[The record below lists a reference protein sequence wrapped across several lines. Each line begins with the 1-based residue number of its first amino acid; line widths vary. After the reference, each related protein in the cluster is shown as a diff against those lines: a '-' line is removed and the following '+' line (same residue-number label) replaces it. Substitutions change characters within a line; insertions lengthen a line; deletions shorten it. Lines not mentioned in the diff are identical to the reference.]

1 VVTIADVAR
10 HAGVAPS
17 TVSYV
22 LTGKRAISGETAE
35 RVWASIR
42 LLGYRPRGGTAT
54 MSALG
59 AVGVL
64 LPLREGINVAVAMRF
79 VRAVVDSSRRRGRD
93 VLLVTGDEGV
103 DGVLHGAE
111 PAVAGV
117 VVMDVGMDDPRVP
130 ALRECPAPSVLIG
143 VPTDPCGLTCV
154 DLDFAAAYGM
164 CVDHLADRGHREIAL
179 IGASRAVYERRTGYA
194 ERGVAGFSAAA
205 LRRGVNAFVRACEPD
220 GRAAVRLLAER
231 REITG
236 LVVHNE
242 AALPAVLAGA
252 GPMIEVVAIC
262 PDEVARRTEPRVS
275 SVHVP
280 AEDLGRRAVELLT
293 ARIGGAAP
301 SGVELVRPVLT
312 VRN

>member
-22 LTGKRAISGETAE
+22 LTGKRAISEETAD
-35 RVWASIR
+35 RVWESIR
-42 LLGYRPRGGTAT
+42 SLGYRPRGG
-54 MSALG
+54 SAVPAAVG
-59 AVGVL
+59 AIGVL
-64 LPLREGINVAVAMRF
+64 LPLREGMNVAVAMRF
-79 VRAVVDSSRRRGRD
+79 VRAVVDTSRRRGRD
-93 VLLVTGDEGV
+93 VLVITADEGAP
-103 DGVLHGAE
+103 GVLRAAE
-111 PAVAGV
+111 SAVAGLV
-117 VVMDVGMDDPRVP
+117 VLDVEMDDPRLP
-130 ALRECPAPSVLIG
+130 ALRTCPAPSVLIG
-143 VPTDPCGLTCV
+143 VPTNPCGLTCV
-154 DLDFAAAYGM
+154 DLDFSAAYAM
-164 CVDHLADRGHREIAL
+164 CVDHLADRGHLDIAL
-179 IGASRAVYERRTGYA
+179 VGAPRAVYERRTGYA

-205 LRRGVNAFVRACEPD
+205 LRRGVNFVVRACEPD
-220 GRAAVRLLAER
+220 GVAATRLLAEH

-252 GPMIEVVAIC
+252 RSPVDVVAIC

-280 AEDLGRRAVELLT
+280 AEDLGRRAVELLV
-293 ARIGGAAP
+293 ARIDGAP
-301 SGVELVRPVLT
+301 PLGVELSAPILT